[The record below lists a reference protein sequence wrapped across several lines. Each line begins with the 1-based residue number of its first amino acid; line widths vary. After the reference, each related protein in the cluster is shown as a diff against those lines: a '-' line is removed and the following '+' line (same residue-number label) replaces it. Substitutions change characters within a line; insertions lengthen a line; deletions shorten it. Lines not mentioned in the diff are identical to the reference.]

1 MHATGRSPRRK
12 QPVRTPLRIAPAGV
26 STFKVATGTSEDECM
41 SKIIRFS
48 RRTFGLFAVAC
59 MLLPASTSLAIFHP
73 LGPSKDDWGLKYEVQ
88 LTAVGGGLVDVAFTL
103 ADEGRLKPVHS
114 YTVVA
119 LSPRGG
125 GSFAYD
131 AKSQITLK
139 PTADGKRA
147 GQVRI
152 RREFVEKATIRILT
166 FRVDGRPQTQGAAQY
181 DIPLNRFTIKP
192 APVGSPS
199 AAPSVAAPPAA
210 KVIK

>member
-1 MHATGRSPRRK
+1 MSTN
-12 QPVRTPLRIAPAGV
+12 IA
-26 STFKVATGTSEDECM
+26 
-41 SKIIRFS
+41 FS
-48 RRTFGLFAVAC
+48 RRIFGNFAAAFV
-59 MLLPASTSLAIFHP
+59 LLSASTSLAVFHP
-73 LGPSKDDWGLKYEVQ
+73 LGPSKDDWGLKYEVH
-88 LTAVGGGLVDVAFTL
+88 LTAAGGGMVDVAFTL

-131 AKSQITLK
+131 AKSQIVLK

-166 FRVDGRPQTQGAAQY
+166 LRVDGRPQTQGAAQY
-181 DIPLNRFTIKP
+181 DIPLNRFTIMP
-192 APVGSPS
+192 ASATAS
-199 AAPSVAAPPAA
+199 AA
-210 KVIK
+210 K

>member
-1 MHATGRSPRRK
+1 MS
-12 QPVRTPLRIAPAGV
+12 LLI
-26 STFKVATGTSEDECM
+26 VA
-41 SKIIRFS
+41 
-48 RRTFGLFAVAC
+48 AVA
-59 MLLPASTSLAIFHP
+59 LTVGHAWAVFHP

-88 LTAVGGGLVDVAFTL
+88 LTAAGGGMVDVAFTL

-131 AKSQITLK
+131 AKSQLTLK
-139 PTADGKRA
+139 PTADGKRT

-166 FRVDGRPQTQGAAQY
+166 LRVDGRPQTQGAAQY

-192 APVGSPS
+192 APAGPP
-199 AAPSVAAPPAA
+199 AAVPSVAAPSAA

>member
-1 MHATGRSPRRK
+1 
-12 QPVRTPLRIAPAGV
+12 
-26 STFKVATGTSEDECM
+26 M
-41 SKIIRFS
+41 SKTIRFS
-48 RRTFGLFAVAC
+48 RRKFGAFAVAA
-59 MLLPASTSLAIFHP
+59 MLLPASRSLAVFHP

-88 LTAVGGGLVDVAFTL
+88 LTAAGRDMVDVAFTL
-103 ADEGRLKPVHS
+103 VDEGRLKPVHS

-131 AKSQITLK
+131 AKSQITLQ

-152 RREFVEKATIRILT
+152 RREFVDKATIRILT
-166 FRVDGRPQTQGAAQY
+166 LRVDGRPQTQGAAQY
-181 DIPLNRFTIKP
+181 DIPLNRFTIKS
-192 APVGSPS
+192 APTGSQS
-199 AAPSVAAPPAA
+199 VPSVAAPRSA